1 VILLAAS
8 NVESFAVSNVEPS
21 WRVYILLALGI
32 AIAPIL
38 AVVFDQNTSVLI
50 TGCFDVLVL
59 LLTIA
64 DGWNIHKHRIQI
76 SRSPLSK
83 LSIGRDNPVT
93 LSVTAGNRAALV
105 RIRDD
110 YPLDF
115 TVSQQMLSCS
125 LAPKSQQTL
134 TYTVNPPH
142 RGEFHW
148 GNIYLRQLGSWKLAW
163 YQWQV
168 SQPQTV
174 YVYPDLM
181 ALRSLSIRLTLPSS
195 GSMSQSRRSEMGTE
209 FYELREYVRGDDPRL
224 IDWKATAR
232 RLGNSGRIPL
242 QIRVLE
248 PQREQ
253 TLMVLLDRGRLM
265 TAQVRGLQRFDWGLN
280 TALALALAGLHRG
293 DRVGIGVFDRDIA
306 TWIPP
311 ESGQNQLSRLL
322 EGLTPVQPVLL
333 EPDYMG
339 AIAKLVQQQTRRS
352 LVVVI
357 TDIVDATASEE
368 LLAALM
374 HLTPRYLP
382 FCITLRDPQVDAI
395 AHTPTTDV
403 TQAYARAVAIDLLEQ
418 RRLAFSQLQQKGV
431 LVLDAPADKISE
443 AAVDRYL
450 QLKARD
456 RI

>member
-1 VILLAAS
+1 MI
-8 NVESFAVSNVEPS
+8 SFPTSNVEPS
-21 WRVYILLALGI
+21 WRVYVLLALGL

-38 AVVFDQNTSVLI
+38 AAIFDQKTSVYI

-59 LLTIA
+59 SLTIA
-64 DGWNIHKHRIQI
+64 DGWNIRQHRVNI
-76 SRSPLSK
+76 SRSRLSK

-93 LSVTAGNRAALV
+93 LSVTAGNRAAAV
-105 RIRDD
+105 RIRDG
-110 YPLDF
+110 YPVDF
-115 TVSQQMLSCS
+115 TVSQPTLSCS
-125 LAPKSQQTL
+125 VAPGSQESL

-148 GNIYLRQLGSWKLAW
+148 GNIFIRQLGSWGLAW

-181 ALRSLSIRLTLPSS
+181 ALRSLSLRLTLPDS
-195 GSMSQSRRSEMGTE
+195 GNISQSRRSEMGTE
-209 FYELREYVRGDDPRL
+209 FYELRAYVPGDDTRL

-232 RLGNSGRIPL
+232 RLGNSGHIPL
-242 QIRVLE
+242 QVRVLE

-253 TLMVLLDRGRLM
+253 TLFLLLDRGRLM

-280 TALALALAGLHRG
+280 TALAMAVAGWHRG

-311 ESGQNQLSRLL
+311 ESGKQQLPRWL
-322 EGLTPVQPVLL
+322 EALTPIQPVFL

-339 AIAKLVQQQTRRS
+339 AMTKLVQQQTRRS

-395 AHTPTTDV
+395 AHKPTTDV
-403 TQAYARAVAIDLLEQ
+403 TQAYARAGAIDLLEQ